1 METRTATRR
10 PTRSAGFG
18 QARRPGAGSIIGL
31 TVGVLGIAG
40 LFVLR
45 AVTPSIGLP
54 SLPNAVQDLLTLGI
68 AVIVESLPFVVL
80 GILLSIVVQHWIPDA
95 WITRV
100 MPRNPWLRRGM
111 VSFLGMFLPVC
122 ECGNVPLARGL
133 VLRGFTVSES
143 MTFLLA
149 APILNPITIIT
160 THQAFG
166 FDDGI
171 LVARLLGGFL
181 VANVIGWVFSR
192 HPDPQSLLTERFAA
206 ECRAPDAHG
215 HGGTRWQKSVSLFV
229 REAGVIM
236 PALFIGSL
244 LAGLVQVAV
253 PRDVLV
259 SLGSNPLWSIL
270 AMMLLAFV
278 ISVCS
283 SVDAFFI
290 LPFASSFM
298 PGSIATFLI
307 FGPIID
313 IKMLALLRTTFTTA
327 VLVRMTV
334 IVALLSAA
342 IGLVVNYA
350 F

>member
-1 METRTATRR
+1 MEDVEIRTPDKTSVGTR
-10 PTRSAGFG
+10 P
-18 QARRPGAGSIIGL
+18 
-31 TVGVLGIAG
+31 VGVPALVGLGVGVVGIVA

-45 AVTPSIGLP
+45 AVSPELPTPA
-54 SLPNAVQDLLTLGI
+54 LPNAAQDLLTLSI
-68 AVIVESLPFVVL
+68 SVIVESLPFVIL
-80 GILLSIVVQHWIPDA
+80 GILLSIVVQHWIPDR
-95 WITRV
+95 WIVRV
-100 MPRNPWLRRGM
+100 MPRTPWLRRGFI
-111 VSFLGMFLPVC
+111 SLLGMFLPVC

-181 VANVIGWVFSR
+181 IANLIGWVFSR
-192 HPDPQSLLTERFAA
+192 HPDPQALLTRGFAA
-206 ECRAPDAHG
+206 ECAVGEARG
-215 HGGTRWQKSVSLFV
+215 QGETRWGASVNLFV

-244 LAGLVQVAV
+244 VAGFVQVAV
-253 PRDVLV
+253 PREVLV

-283 SVDAFFI
+283 NVDAFFI
-290 LPFASSFM
+290 LPFASTFM
-298 PGSIATFLI
+298 PGSIATFLL

-313 IKMLALLRTTFTTA
+313 IKMLALLRTTFTTG
-327 VLVRMTV
+327 VLVRITV
-334 IVALLSAA
+334 IVALLSAG